1 MAELGWVDG
10 GGMCRQKFGGH
21 RASAASPHLSTAS
34 SWHPWH
40 PAPPL
45 QAKLEASLMEHTAA
59 EEQLT
64 AELASV
70 KEAAKAAE
78 VGAACG
84 WGMSGVVGCY
94 SCNLPSQW

>member
-1 MAELGWVDG
+1 
-10 GGMCRQKFGGH
+10 
-21 RASAASPHLSTAS
+21 
-34 SWHPWH
+34 
-40 PAPPL
+40 
-45 QAKLEASLMEHTAA
+45 MEHTAA